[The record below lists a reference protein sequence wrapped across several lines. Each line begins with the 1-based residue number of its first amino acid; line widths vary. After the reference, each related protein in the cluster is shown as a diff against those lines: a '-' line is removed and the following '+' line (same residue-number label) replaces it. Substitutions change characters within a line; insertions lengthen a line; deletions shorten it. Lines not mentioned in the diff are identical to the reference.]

1 MSVNNQI
8 IFPFS
13 YIPGRIPAGLLAP
26 GLAPG
31 FSPALSLPSRYVLAP
46 APARWLRLPPACPP
60 CPPRPAPCSGYQWHR
75 GTGPPY
81 APGSASR
88 LLPGLNNWDGIATGP
103 PPCSCQYPPPAYTG
117 TTGTDSLPR
126 HKKRGHP
133 VAGTRCPD
141 ARRPGSTLGYP
152 ASVRKQQKPPILKY
166 GGPHYKTNKRTLYC
180 LVLK

>member
-8 IFPFS
+8 IFPSS
-13 YIPGRIPAGLLAP
+13 YIPGRIPAGLLALP
-26 GLAPG
+26 DSPRPYPSPVCTGTGSGPMAPD
-31 FSPALSLPSRYVLAP
+31 SCR
-46 APARWLRLPPACPP
+46 PACLPDS
-60 CPPRPAPCSGYQWHR
+60 PRPAPCSGNQWHR
-75 GTGPPY
+75 GTGLPY
-81 APGSASR
+81 PPGSGSR

-103 PPCSCQYPPPAYTG
+103 PPCSCQYPPPADTG

-152 ASVRKQQKPPILKY
+152 ASVRKQQKPPI
-166 GGPHYKTNKRTLYC
+166 
-180 LVLK
+180 